1 MTQLS
6 SDRVYMQPGE
16 RIAGLLTRAANS
28 VLDFVFTPRC
38 VGCGRE
44 GTYLHQAC
52 LGPSQ
57 MPDAVH
63 HPRAGDDRLAGVL
76 SSFAMDGAAREAVHQ
91 LKYRGLR
98 ALAPVMGETMARRL
112 IDSSLRPD
120 MLLAVPLHPRRLRE
134 RGHNQAELLAQA
146 VARRLGLG
154 LDLSGLER
162 VRHGAPQARAANLE
176 ERLASVDSAFRVR
189 ANVEALTVVVVD
201 DVCTTGATLASCARA
216 LRQAG
221 AREVWGLTFACAL

>member
-1 MTQLS
+1 
-6 SDRVYMQPGE
+6 
-16 RIAGLLTRAANS
+16 
-28 VLDFVFTPRC
+28 
-38 VGCGRE
+38 
-44 GTYLHQAC
+44 
-52 LGPSQ
+52 
-57 MPDAVH
+57 
-63 HPRAGDDRLAGVL
+63 
-76 SSFAMDGAAREAVHQ
+76 MDGAAREAVHQ

-146 VARRLGLG
+146 VDRRLGLG